1 MIDLH
6 CHILPLV
13 DDGSSGSEE
22 SLLMLAKAAAAGTT
36 VMVATPHANL
46 FSSNDCLA
54 ERMILD
60 RIDQLRCA
68 ARKENLAIEILPGQE
83 VCLEGNYR
91 MLLQEGKFLSLNSS
105 RYMLVEFD
113 FRRNG
118 KEAMERLST
127 VQAAGYV
134 PVLAHPERFS
144 FLTKNR
150 KHAHYL
156 KENGI
161 LLQIN
166 SGSLFGEFGENAHE
180 TALWMLENRLAD
192 FVASDGHSPYRRIP
206 VLENAHEY
214 ISERFSIE
222 YADFLLESNPNNL
235 LHNKILYNF

>member
-22 SLLMLAKAAAAGTT
+22 SLLMLVQAVTAGTT

-46 FSSNDCLA
+46 FSNNDCL
-54 ERMILD
+54 EEQMILD
-60 RIDQLRCA
+60 RIDQLRRA
-68 ARKENLAIEILPGQE
+68 AQKEDLAIEILPGQE
-83 VCLEGNYR
+83 VCLEGDYR
-91 MLLQEGKFLSLNSS
+91 ILLQEGRFLTLNGS

-113 FRRNG
+113 FRRND
-118 KEAMERLST
+118 KEAMERLLT
-127 VQAAGYV
+127 VQTAGYV
-134 PVLAHPERFS
+134 PVLAHPERFL
-144 FLTKNR
+144 FLMENH
-150 KHAHYL
+150 KHACYL

-166 SGSLFGEFGENAHE
+166 SDSLFGEFGENTRE

-192 FVASDGHSPYRRIP
+192 FVASDGHSPYSRIP
-206 VLENAHEY
+206 VLESTHEY